1 MNTSIILLY
10 SNDVLCYNSFRY
22 DYAPPYRRNQQNKA
36 HALIQIPNLKTNYP
50 FRSTMEGNQILS
62 LLLIYQIF
70 ILETS
75 KTQKLDLGIPY

>member
-1 MNTSIILLY
+1 MNTSIFLLY

-36 HALIQIPNLKTNYP
+36 HILIQIPNLKTNYP
-50 FRSTMEGNQILS
+50 FRSTMEGNQIPS

-70 ILETS
+70 TLETL
-75 KTQKLDLGIPY
+75 KTQKPDLGIPY